1 MTALFLKEV
10 RSFLNSL
17 IGYIVIGVFLLLNG
31 MFLFVFEGAFNI
43 FEGGEASLYNLF
55 YLAPYVF
62 LFLIPAITMRSF
74 AEEKRLGTLEL
85 LLTKPLSDTSI
96 IGSKFLAGFTLVIFS
111 ILPTLVYFLCVA
123 SLTESGSEV
132 DTGEMWGSYIGLL
145 FLGGAYVAIGTF
157 ASSLSGNQVVAFVIA
172 LSMCWFTYMGFE
184 YIGAIP
190 ALQDI
195 DDMVYALGI
204 YEHYTSISYGVVDSR
219 DMVYFVS
226 VILFFLLLTKVVLA
240 KRKW

>member
-1 MTALFLKEV
+1 MHVLFLKEI

-17 IGYIVIGVFLLLNG
+17 IGVIVVGVFLLLNG
-31 MFLFVFEGAFNI
+31 MFLFMFEGAFNI
-43 FEGGEASLYNLF
+43 FESGEASLYNLF

-74 AEEKRLGTLEL
+74 AEEKRLGTLEM
-85 LLTKPLSDTSI
+85 LLTKPITDSAI
-96 IGSKFLAGFTLVIFS
+96 ITAKFMAGFVLVILS
-111 ILPTLVYFLCVA
+111 ILPTLLYYISIS
-123 SLTESGSEV
+123 SLTEEGSAV

-157 ASSLSGNQVVAFVIA
+157 ASSLSGNQVMAFVLA
-172 LSMCWFTYMGFE
+172 LAMSWFTYMGFE
-184 YIGAIP
+184 YLGATP
-190 ALQDI
+190 AFAQFDHI
-195 DDMVYALGI
+195 VYGLGI

-226 VILFFLLLTKVVLA
+226 VIVFFLLLTRVMLA